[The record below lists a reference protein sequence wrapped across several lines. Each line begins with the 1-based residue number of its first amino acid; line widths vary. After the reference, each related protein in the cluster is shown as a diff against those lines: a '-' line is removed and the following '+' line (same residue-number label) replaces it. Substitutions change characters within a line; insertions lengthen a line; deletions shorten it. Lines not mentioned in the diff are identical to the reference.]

1 MCIAT
6 VYVDEA
12 GRMERVMQDVISVE
26 SENYGILLTTIL
38 GEEKLLEG
46 KIKDIDFL
54 KHSVIVEKDT
64 SNK

>member
-12 GRMERVMQDVISVE
+12 GRMERVMQDVVSVE
-26 SENYGILLTTIL
+26 LEDHGILMTTIL
-38 GEEKLLEG
+38 GEEKLLKG
-46 KIKDIDFL
+46 KIKNIDFL

-64 SNK
+64 S